1 MNSSIK
7 NKTFF
12 LIKAQFFICF
22 CQIIFFGQTR
32 TVLET
37 RHHQKHK
44 YRGLLSYPSASS
56 DPRQEKP
63 DNPQTTKSRSVPYH
77 FKDIFKPLL
86 INYKVSTLLRKVAQP
101 NDFKTRDMKL
111 VDDN

>member
-1 MNSSIK
+1 MDKLEQFWKRDTIKSI
-7 NKTFF
+7 NIMGY
-12 LIKAQFFICF
+12 LAI
-22 CQIIFFGQTR
+22 
-32 TVLET
+32 L
-37 RHHQKHK
+37 RHH
-44 YRGLLSYPSASS
+44 RR
-56 DPRQEKP
+56 PRKEKP
-63 DNPQTTKSRSVPYH
+63 DNAQTTKSRSVPYH